1 MNRLGHGRLRRITAE
16 FRGDEAVELEILE
29 VSLRMG
35 EVARTRIEADTR
47 LLHLAFKALDNVIA
61 EYCRANNA
69 RSGVLSGRS
78 RHSAWLRM
86 SDAVLTF
93 WPRGSPTRGGRPR

>member
-1 MNRLGHGRLRRITAE
+1 MNGLGHGRLRRITAE

-69 RSGVLSGRS
+69 KYPSYKVL
-78 RHSAWLRM
+78 LRY
-86 SDAVLTF
+86 LE
-93 WPRGSPTRGGRPR
+93 GRPGDTATDDPKIVNLLT